1 MVASVAVIMD
11 YQNMH
16 LTGHDRFTPPGI
28 PKHESLIHPLLFA
41 EEVIKRREEAL
52 ALQRMAQKPNLPL
65 VPS

>member
-41 EEVIKRREEAL
+41 DEVIKPWLHSAWRRN
-52 ALQRMAQKPNLPL
+52 PIYPL